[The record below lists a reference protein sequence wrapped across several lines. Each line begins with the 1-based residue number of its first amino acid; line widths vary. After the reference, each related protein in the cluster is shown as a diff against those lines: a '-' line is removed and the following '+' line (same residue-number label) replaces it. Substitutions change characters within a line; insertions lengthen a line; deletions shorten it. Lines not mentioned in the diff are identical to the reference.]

1 MRLSFSLPQCLPQ
14 RLCEQLL
21 DGGPDTQVA
30 RPCCDRRTEV
40 KEGMNPR
47 DEGTVGEEV
56 KESHSRRRSPMGLP
70 AAVAASQEDT
80 PRLRHLQEFA
90 AEFVNSTRDFV
101 FVRSQDQ
108 LLILRPNKIHHLNR
122 TATEMLS
129 ALYAQETPDAAAVVG
144 QTAEKYDVPPSQ
156 IEADLERLL
165 QSLSLV
171 LQDRE
176 GAAPAVRKTPFGSHL
191 RNLPILSEIA
201 LTYRCQNRCTFCYA
215 SAPERGPEVPE
226 MTTAEIRRILDA
238 IVDDAQVPTVS
249 FTGGEPT
256 LRPDLP
262 ELIGYAKSRRLRTN
276 LITNGIRCGANGYVE
291 LLAGG
296 LDSAQ
301 VSLEAA
307 QAEIHDTIVGRPGAW
322 RRTVQGIR
330 NLKAAGIHVH
340 TNTTINRLNRDHLQD
355 LVDFLAEMEQPYLSM
370 NMVIRTGDAVGSMEI
385 GYEEIGDLVLPI
397 KERAATQGMRLVW
410 YSPVPLCLFNPVAHG
425 LGSQSCSAAD
435 GLLSIAPDGSVL
447 PCSSFEQGVG
457 NLLEE
462 PFDIVW
468 NRRTAKYWRRKEFLP
483 PGCRDCE
490 FAALCCGACPL
501 YWDERGD
508 FAELAGHMAP
518 TSLVSDIV
526 WRTKRRWL
534 GQVRGVGVR

>member
-1 MRLSFSLPQCLPQ
+1 
-14 RLCEQLL
+14 
-21 DGGPDTQVA
+21 
-30 RPCCDRRTEV
+30 
-40 KEGMNPR
+40 MN
-47 DEGTVGEEV
+47 
-56 KESHSRRRSPMGLP
+56 
-70 AAVAASQEDT
+70 A
-80 PRLRHLQEFA
+80 LQEFA
-90 AEFVNSTRDFV
+90 AQFVTSTRDYIFI
-101 FVRSQDQ
+101 RPEDQ

-122 TATEMLS
+122 TATEMLTT
-129 ALYAQETPDAAAVVG
+129 LYAQETPDVEAVVR
-144 QTAEKYDVPPSQ
+144 QTAAHYSVPEAQ

-165 QSLSLV
+165 RSLSLV

-176 GAAPAVRKTPFGSHL
+176 GAAPAVRKTPFGSHF
-191 RNLPILSEIA
+191 RELPVLSEIA

-215 SAPERGPEVPE
+215 SAPDRGQDVPE
-226 MTTAEIRRILDA
+226 MSTAEVQRILDI
-238 IVDDAQVPTVS
+238 IVDAARVPTVS

-262 ELIGYAKSRRLRTN
+262 ELIAYAKSRRLRTN
-276 LITNGIRCGANGYVE
+276 LITNGLRCGANGYVE
-291 LLAGG
+291 RLADAG

-307 QAEIHDTIVGRPGAW
+307 DPAVHDTVVGRPGAW
-322 RRTVQGIR
+322 QATVRGIR
-330 NLKAAGIHVH
+330 HLKAAGIHVH
-340 TNTTINRLNRDHLQD
+340 TNTTINNLNRDHLLA
-355 LVDFLAEMEQPYLSM
+355 LVDFLAEMGQPYLSM

-385 GYEEIGDLVLPI
+385 GYQEIGDLVLPL
-397 KERAATQGMRLVW
+397 KMRANEHGMKFVW

-457 NLLEE
+457 NLLHE
-462 PFDIVW
+462 PFDTVW
-468 NRRTAKYWRRKEFLP
+468 NRQAAKYWRKKEFLP

-508 FAELAGHMAP
+508 FGELSEHLAS
-518 TSLVSDIV
+518 TSALSRMV
-526 WRTKRRWL
+526 WQAKRRWL

>member
-1 MRLSFSLPQCLPQ
+1 MSS
-14 RLCEQLL
+14 
-21 DGGPDTQVA
+21 
-30 RPCCDRRTEV
+30 
-40 KEGMNPR
+40 
-47 DEGTVGEEV
+47 
-56 KESHSRRRSPMGLP
+56 
-70 AAVAASQEDT
+70 
-80 PRLRHLQEFA
+80 LQEFA
-90 AEFVNSTRDFV
+90 TQFIASTRDFV
-101 FVRSQDQ
+101 FIRPEDQ

-122 TATEMLS
+122 TATEMLT
-129 ALYAQETPDAAAVVG
+129 ALYAQETPDVAAVIRD
-144 QTAEKYDVPPSQ
+144 TAARYSIAETR

-165 QSLSLV
+165 RSLALV

-176 GAAPAVRKTPFGSHL
+176 GAAPAVRRTPFGSHI
-191 RNLPILSEIA
+191 RELPVLSEIA

-215 SAPERGPEVPE
+215 SAPDRGQEVPE
-226 MTTAEIRRILDA
+226 MSTDEVKRILDI
-238 IVDDAQVPTVS
+238 IVDDARVPTVS

-262 ELIGYAKSRRLRTN
+262 DLIAYAKSRRLRTN

-291 LLAGG
+291 KLAGT

-307 QAEIHDTIVGRPGAW
+307 QPQIHDAVVGHAGAW
-322 RRTVQGIR
+322 RRTVQGIC
-330 NLKAAGIHVH
+330 NLKAVGIHVH
-340 TNTTINRLNRDHLQD
+340 TNTTINSLNRDSLLD
-355 LVDFLAEMEQPYLSM
+355 LVDFLAEMGQPYLSM

-385 GYEEIGDLVLPI
+385 GYQEIGDLVLPV
-397 KERAATQGMRLVW
+397 KERAAERGMRFVW

-435 GLLSIAPDGSVL
+435 GLLSIAPDGGVL

-457 NLLEE
+457 NLLHER
-462 PFDIVW
+462 FDCVW
-468 NRRTAKYWRRKEFLP
+468 NRRTARYWRNKEFVP

-508 FAELAGHMAP
+508 FAEIAEHLAPASILSQMM
-518 TSLVSDIV
+518 
-526 WRTKRRWL
+526 WRAKRRWF
-534 GQVRGVGVR
+534 GQVRGVGM

>member
-1 MRLSFSLPQCLPQ
+1 MS
-14 RLCEQLL
+14 
-21 DGGPDTQVA
+21 
-30 RPCCDRRTEV
+30 
-40 KEGMNPR
+40 
-47 DEGTVGEEV
+47 
-56 KESHSRRRSPMGLP
+56 
-70 AAVAASQEDT
+70 T
-80 PRLRHLQEFA
+80 PLQEFA
-90 AEFVNSTRDFV
+90 AEFVTSTRDYIFI
-101 FVRSQDQ
+101 RPEDR

-129 ALYAQETPDAAAVVG
+129 ALYAQKRPDADAVV
-144 QTAEKYDVPPSQ
+144 QETATRYGMPADQVG
-156 IEADLERLL
+156 ADLDRLL
-165 QSLSLV
+165 RSLSLV

-176 GAAPAVRKTPFGSHL
+176 GAAPALRRTAFGSHS
-191 RNLPILSEIA
+191 RDLPVLSEIA

-215 SAPERGPEVPE
+215 SAPDRGQQIPE
-226 MTTAEIRRILDA
+226 MTTDEVQGILDA
-238 IVDDAQVPTVS
+238 IVDDARVPTVS

-262 ELIGYAKSRRLRTN
+262 ALIAYAKGRRLRTN

-291 LLAGG
+291 KLSAAG

-307 QAEIHDTIVGRPGAW
+307 EAQIHDSIVGRPGAW
-322 RRTVQGIR
+322 RRTVQGIQ

-340 TNTTINRLNRDHLQD
+340 TNTTINSRNRDHLLD
-355 LVDFLAEMEQPYLSM
+355 LIEFLAEMEQPYLSI

-385 GYEEIGDLVLPI
+385 GYEEIGELVLPL
-397 KERAATQGMRLVW
+397 KERAQEHGMRFVW
-410 YSPVPLCLFNPVAHG
+410 YSPVPMCLFNPVAHG

-457 NLLEE
+457 DLLNE
-462 PFDIVW
+462 PFDLVW
-468 NRRTAKYWRRKEFLP
+468 NRRAAKYWRRKEFLP
-483 PGCRDCE
+483 PGCRGCDL
-490 FAALCCGACPL
+490 ADLCCGACPL

-508 FAELAGHMAP
+508 FAELFPHVTPASAL
-518 TSLVSDIV
+518 TNTV
-526 WRTKRRWL
+526 WKAKRRWL